1 MQYLPI
7 IISLVALTIS
17 LSALTV
23 AILNYRRKSS
33 AKVRGRF
40 SIARSSY
47 GEDEYVSSVTLEN
60 MKDRPITVLSIHLR
74 VGYNYY
80 VEIED
85 FEATPLTIKAFES
98 WHSKYEPVDFYAVS
112 TRKIDLNR
120 LLSGRNIKRRL
131 VLSTTDG
138 KLKVRNFKRYW
149 DPVHHHL
156 LRNPLTVPVTAMRL
170 FYKGK
175 AFGGNTK
182 YIIEVTGVGPKPSL
196 VPVRES
202 DSGSE
207 KLAGIFLTSE
217 SLKSAMALESFLMSQ
232 QSLHPSLMS
241 ATIRV
246 VDTATIR
253 RKNGIFDGKERV
265 EAPSIGFLV
274 YHLLSPIKRKY
285 DRFKAERQSNLK
297 HRPRSEPDENAEQSD
312 DN

>member
-33 AKVRGRF
+33 ARVRGRF
-40 SIARSSY
+40 GISRSIY

-60 MKDRPITVLSIHLR
+60 MKDRPITILSIQLR

-85 FEATPLTIKAFES
+85 FEATPLTIKAFET
-98 WHSKYEPVDFYAVS
+98 WHSEYEPVDFYAVS
-112 TRKIDLNR
+112 TRKINLNR
-120 LLSGRNIKRRL
+120 LLSDRNTKRRL

-138 KLKVRNFKRYW
+138 KLKVKDFKRYW

-182 YIIEVTGVGPKPSL
+182 YIIEVTGVGPEPNL
-196 VPVRES
+196 IPVHQG
-202 DSGSE
+202 DSGTE
-207 KLAGIFLTSE
+207 KLAGIFLTSD
-217 SLKSAMALESFLMSQ
+217 SLSSAAELEAFLVSRQ
-232 QSLHPSLMS
+232 AHNPSLTA

-253 RKNGIFDGKERV
+253 QKNSIYDGKERI

-274 YHLLSPIKRKY
+274 YHLLSPIKRKF
-285 DRFKAERQSNLK
+285 DQAKTKRQSKLESS
-297 HRPRSEPDENAEQSD
+297 PRTESDNAAVKS
-312 DN
+312 